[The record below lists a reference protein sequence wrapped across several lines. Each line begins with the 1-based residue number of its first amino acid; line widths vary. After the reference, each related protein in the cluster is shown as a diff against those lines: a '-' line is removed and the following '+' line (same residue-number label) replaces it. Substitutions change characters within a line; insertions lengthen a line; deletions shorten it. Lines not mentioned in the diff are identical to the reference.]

1 MLGLTALE
9 GATSSARAADA
20 CAGFDAPYARSM
32 RATENINALGEMT
45 RGIAHDFRNVLCML
59 ASGLRIADASSEDP
73 ARLRLALAAMQEGV
87 ARGLKVT
94 DRLLAFA
101 RQQALKPGA
110 EDVNALL
117 AGLKIF
123 LTYGAGPGIRVMF
136 DLAPGLPRCL
146 VDPPQLNA
154 AVMNLIVNARD
165 AMPDGGVIRIS
176 TRTTSRR
183 LGGLQR
189 DCVRVRVRDNGAGMP
204 AAVLDRIFDP
214 FFTTKGDSGT
224 GLGVPQVHALMKQV
238 GGSVSV
244 HSKVGKGTT
253 FDLFFPVEEQPS
265 SEAPDSWR
273 QLDRWADEGGA
284 IGLAPTERGYS

>member
-20 CAGFDAPYARSM
+20 CAAFDAPYARSM

-154 AVMNLIVNARD
+154 AVLNLIVNARD

-183 LGGLQR
+183 LAGRQR

-224 GLGVPQVHALMKQV
+224 GLGVPQVHALMQQV

-253 FDLFFPVEEQPS
+253 FDLFFPVEELPS

>member
-1 MLGLTALE
+1 MLGLTALD

-20 CAGFDAPYARSM
+20 CAAFDAPYARSM

-123 LTYGAGPGIRVMF
+123 LTYGAGPGIRVVF

-154 AVMNLIVNARD
+154 AVLNLIVNARD

-253 FDLFFPVEEQPS
+253 FDLFFPVEEQPPL
-265 SEAPDSWR
+265 EAPDSWR

-284 IGLAPTERGYS
+284 IGLAPTERGHS